1 MDTTF
6 DSNSSADHLRSGE
19 KRLKN
24 DLKEGARN
32 VKNTASEE
40 FKNFVS
46 DVEDVVKRVA
56 NASDTDVARVRS
68 KIQAAIASTKDGIE
82 ITTANLTKQARE
94 TAKQADAYVHESPWK
109 AVGIGAAVAAV
120 IGLSLGYFAS
130 RR

>member
-6 DSNSSADHLRSGE
+6 DSNNADHLRSSD

-24 DLKEGARN
+24 DLKDGARN
-32 VKNTASEE
+32 VKNTATEE

-56 NASDTDVARVRS
+56 DVSDADVTRVRA
-68 KIQAAIASTKDGIE
+68 KIQAALASTKDGIE
-82 ITTANLTKQARE
+82 ITAANLTKQARA

-120 IGLSLGYFAS
+120 LGLSLGYFAA

>member
-6 DSNSSADHLRSGE
+6 DSSSE

-24 DLKEGARN
+24 DLKDGARN
-32 VKNTASEE
+32 VKDTATVE

-56 NASDTDVARVRS
+56 SVSDSDVARMRS
-68 KIQAAIASTKDGIE
+68 KIQAALASTKDGIE

-120 IGLSLGYFAS
+120 IGFSVGFFTS